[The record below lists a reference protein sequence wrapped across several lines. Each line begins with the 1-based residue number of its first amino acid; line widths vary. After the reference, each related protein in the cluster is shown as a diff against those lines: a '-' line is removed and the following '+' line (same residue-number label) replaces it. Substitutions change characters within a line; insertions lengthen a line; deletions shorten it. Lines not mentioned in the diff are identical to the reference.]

1 MEEVGGHRDKSDY
14 VAKEIDGRGNRPDR
28 AADGKVKGGDEKA
41 DLMGEGANEASG

>member
-28 AADGKVKGGDEKA
+28 AADGKVKGGVRQA
-41 DLMGEGANEASG
+41 GWMGEWANEASG